1 MMLREPYLSSIKRTE
16 TTKNIRVKAIKVQME
31 ILRPAPTGAI
41 LETRRALILHA
52 SIVIENLIHILNAGE
67 DQTPSATNA
76 TRWGM
81 KLLSVRAKINNM
93 VKRHKLL
100 IKRRKINCSWLHV
113 SLALNQVRV
122 GLLTVVVLTT

>member
-1 MMLREPYLSSIKRTE
+1 
-16 TTKNIRVKAIKVQME
+16 ME
-31 ILRPAPTGAI
+31 ILRPTTTGAI
-41 LETRRALILHA
+41 LETRTDLILHA

-76 TRWGM
+76 TKWGM

-122 GLLTVVVLTT
+122 GLLTVVLLTT

>member
-1 MMLREPYLSSIKRTE
+1 MLREPYLSSIKRTN
-16 TTKNIRVKAIKVQME
+16 TTKNIRVKASKVQIE
-31 ILRPAPTGAI
+31 ILRPTTTGAI
-41 LETRRALILHA
+41 LETIRDLILHA

-67 DQTPSATNA
+67 DQTPSATNV

-100 IKRRKINCSWLHV
+100 IRRKKINYLWLHV

-122 GLLTVVVLTT
+122 GLLIVVVLTT

>member
-1 MMLREPYLSSIKRTE
+1 
-16 TTKNIRVKAIKVQME
+16 ME
-31 ILRPAPTGAI
+31 ILRLTPTGAV

-52 SIVIENLIHILNAGE
+52 SIVIDNLIHILNAGE

-122 GLLTVVVLTT
+122 GLLTMVVLIT

>member
-31 ILRPAPTGAI
+31 ILRLTPTGAV

-52 SIVIENLIHILNAGE
+52 SIVIDNLIHILNAGE

-100 IKRRKINCSWLHV
+100 IKRRKINCLWLHV

-122 GLLTVVVLTT
+122 GLLTMVVLIT

>member
-1 MMLREPYLSSIKRTE
+1 MLREPYLSSIKRTN
-16 TTKNIRVKAIKVQME
+16 TTKNIRVKASKVQIE
-31 ILRPAPTGAI
+31 ILRPTTTGAI
-41 LETRRALILHA
+41 LETIRDLILHA

-67 DQTPSATNA
+67 DQMPSATNA

-93 VKRHKLL
+93 VKRHRLL
-100 IKRRKINCSWLHV
+100 IKKKKINYSWLHV